1 MGIHRSYTYFYD
13 EHISYSFFYLD
24 RLFFFIAPSLQI
36 KKNEE
41 LEPDVTF
48 DKRGLLISV
57 QFDGFATEIM
67 GWLNLCSWCW
77 YYE

>member
-13 EHISYSFFYLD
+13 EHISYSFFYLA

-48 DKRGLLISV
+48 GKWAFWSEA
-57 QFDGFATEIM
+57 F
-67 GWLNLCSWCW
+67 
-77 YYE
+77 